1 MLITIEQSPFLLGWS
16 FEMKLVSTYSDEI
29 ISKIMC
35 HLIMCLNFPPEPND
49 PTMTTLQQLV
59 VGTQTRRAI

>member
-1 MLITIEQSPFLLGWS
+1 MTKHCVFYLLLTEIPDKIPMLTTIEQSPFSLGWS

-35 HLIMCLNFPPEPND
+35 HLP
-49 PTMTTLQQLV
+49 
-59 VGTQTRRAI
+59 